1 MKVSIKNLA
10 VTMEVKNTGM
20 ELDVYDNQ
28 GNFLG
33 DLVITKSQ
41 LIWCRGKVRRKNGKA
56 IKWPAFIKFMEAS

>member
-56 IKWPAFIKFMEAS
+56 IKWPAFIKFMEES